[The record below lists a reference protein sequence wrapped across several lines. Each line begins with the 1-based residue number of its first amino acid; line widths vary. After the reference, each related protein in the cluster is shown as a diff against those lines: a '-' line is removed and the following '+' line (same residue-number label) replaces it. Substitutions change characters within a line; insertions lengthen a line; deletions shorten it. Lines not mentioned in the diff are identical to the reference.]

1 MSGICERALGA
12 PWRFLP
18 RLFSPTSSAP
28 SATAS
33 AAWSVPAL
41 FILIVTDEQQVA
53 TLKDVSLHLTTNTN
67 DQSGDFL
74 HKLYTA
80 APSQSPAESTM
91 GIIAEVVTSAPLWSA
106 ALAHVVEFYLGKG
119 AEMKPAV
126 VKLCADDSSDA
137 DKALLEYIYE
147 ALRTCCCWYGFCG
160 RS

>member
-1 MSGICERALGA
+1 
-12 PWRFLP
+12 
-18 RLFSPTSSAP
+18 
-28 SATAS
+28 
-33 AAWSVPAL
+33 VPAL
-41 FILIVTDEQQVA
+41 SILAVVAHEQQVA

-74 HKLYTA
+74 HKLHAA
-80 APSQSPAESTM
+80 APNQTPAESTM
-91 GIIAEVVTSAPLWSA
+91 GIIAEVVASAPLWSA

-126 VKLCADDSSDA
+126 VELCAENSPDA